1 MMGKDKESEKS
12 RAGAKRVEERTA
24 TVGWS
29 LVERVLASKSVARIH
44 LSGPPGV
51 GKTYAAY
58 RHGRTERGVY
68 ACTLTQETPA
78 AELRGTYLPR
88 GEEIVWHDGPVIL
101 AMRQGARLVLNELSN
116 ASDDAFAFLH
126 PVLEHEETAR
136 LTLPTGETIVP
147 AADFHVVVTDNLP
160 CDTLPPA
167 LRDRFD
173 VRLEVGEAHPEALE
187 ALSPVLREVAR
198 RSLGLDEDRRVSVR
212 AWRVL
217 DRLRHELGLDL
228 ACTAIFGP
236 GRGGHVR
243 DALKLAGVA

>member
-1 MMGKDKESEKS
+1 MTEKEKS
-12 RAGAKRVEERTA
+12 KGVAKRAEERPA
-24 TVGWS
+24 TVEWS
-29 LVERVLASKSVARIH
+29 LVERLLASENVARIH
-44 LSGPPGV
+44 LSGPPGI
-51 GKTYAAY
+51 GKTYVAY
-58 RHGRTERGVY
+58 RYGRTQRGVY
-68 ACTLTQETPA
+68 ACTLTQETPS

-116 ASDDAFAFLH
+116 ASDDALAFLH

-136 LTLPTGETIVP
+136 LTLPTGETVAP
-147 AADFHVVVTDNLP
+147 APGFHVVVTDNGS

-173 VRLEVGEAHPEALE
+173 VRLEVGEAHPAALDS
-187 ALSPVLREVAR
+187 LSPALREVAR

-217 DRLRHELGLDL
+217 ERLRHELGLEL
-228 ACTAIFGP
+228 ACIAIFGVA
-236 GRGGHVR
+236 RGAHIR
-243 DALKLAGVA
+243 DALRLAGAA